1 MPDQKQGP
9 REQELVT
16 CQGLAYVHDRILVVP
31 LLLAFL
37 SGCATSWQP
46 QGSFY
51 RTTQTQLRVESNPQG
66 KVYVNNKYVGLTP
79 LETPLEYGQE
89 VERKTRKVSYWDTQP
104 GWSLFVTLLSLG
116 LYLPFS
122 LIPVD
127 VDTSLEPRE
136 SYKDNVFAIEID
148 TEGYK
153 KWRQEVIGK
162 GEKTVALQPVLEEEA
177 GQ

>member
-1 MPDQKQGP
+1 MTDQKQGSLA
-9 REQELVT
+9 QELIT
-16 CQGLAYVHDRILVVP
+16 HQGLLYTHHRIFPVT
-31 LLLAFL
+31 LLLVFL
-37 SGCATSWQP
+37 SSCTTAWQP

-51 RTTQTQLRVESNPQG
+51 RTTQTQLRIESKPQG

-79 LETPLEYGQE
+79 LETPLEYSQE

-104 GWSLFVTLLSLG
+104 GWSLFLTLVSLG

-127 VDTSLEPRE
+127 VDTSLEPHE
-136 SYKDNVFAIEID
+136 SYKDNVFDIEVD

-153 KWRQEVIGK
+153 KWRQEVVGK
-162 GEKTVALQPVLEEEA
+162 GEKTVALQPLLEKEA